1 MASILTVTLN
11 PALDLSVET
20 PVLVPGEVNRTGNT
34 RLEPAGK
41 GINVARVLASLGHA
55 VTVTGLLG
63 EANAGPFERL
73 FDSEGLQDAFERIP
87 GQNRINIKI
96 AENGGRMTDL
106 NGPGFRVMDDTLN
119 RLTDR
124 LAPLL
129 KTCDAVVIAGS
140 LPTGLPASAVA
151 SLVRQATDAGKP
163 VWLDASGEGLRTG
176 IEAGPFAVKPNT
188 DELSEWLGTPL
199 TDLPSVAN
207 AVARLHDSGI
217 ANVVVSMG
225 ADGVVWS
232 SPGSSL
238 RSQVPPVPVVSTV
251 CAGDTLLAGMLHGV
265 LAGQPDDVILAFAT
279 ALSAEC
285 VRHIGVGNP
294 GASDFSSLLQQ
305 TRVEAW
311 PEDNKTGE
319 MPL

>member
-1 MASILTVTLN
+1 MAKVLTVTLN

-20 PVLVPGEVNRTGNT
+20 PVLVPGKVNRTGNT

-41 GINVARVLASLGHA
+41 GINVARVLASLGHT
-55 VTVTGLLG
+55 VTVSGLLG

-73 FDSEGLQDAFERIP
+73 FEVEGLGDQFVRIP

-106 NGPGFRVMDDTLN
+106 NGPGFHVPDDALK
-119 RLTDR
+119 RLQDR
-124 LAPLL
+124 LARLL
-129 KTCDAVVIAGS
+129 TTCDAVVIAGS
-140 LPTGLPASAVA
+140 LPAGLPAPVVA
-151 SLVRQATDAGKP
+151 SLVRQAADAGKP
-163 VWLDASGEGLRTG
+163 VWLDASGEGLKVG
-176 IEAGPFAVKPNT
+176 LKAGPFAVKPNT
-188 DELSEWLGTPL
+188 EELSEWLGEPL
-199 TDLPSVAN
+199 TDLASVAS

-217 ANVVVSMG
+217 ASVVVSMG
-225 ADGVVWS
+225 ADGVLWS
-232 SPGSSL
+232 SPGGRL

-265 LAGQPDDVILAFAT
+265 LAGQPDAAVLTFAT

-285 VRHIGVGNP
+285 VRHSGVGNP
-294 GASDFSSLLQQ
+294 GAPDFSSLLQQ
-305 TRVEAW
+305 TRVQAW